1 MNVARILYPVKV
13 LGPGDRIGI
22 WLCGCNRACPGC
34 SNPELWSPRPEYEV
48 SIENLCH
55 LIDQVLSNH
64 PVDGITI
71 TGGEPFQQADDLWK
85 LISQLSNQV
94 PDILVYSG
102 YRLQELYDLNN
113 PVVNSVLNN
122 VATLVDGAYIQEL
135 NDNSP
140 LRGSSNQQIH
150 ILKDEYRDTYA
161 HYLKTTENKIQN
173 FTTGD
178 GVVSVGI
185 HRPKFNEEIV
195 RSINNPQ
202 T

>member
-34 SNPELWSPRPEYEV
+34 SNPELWSPRPEFEL
-48 SIENLCH
+48 SIENLYH

-85 LISQLSNQV
+85 LISRLSNQV

-102 YRLQELYDLNN
+102 YRLQELYDLND
-113 PVVNSVLNN
+113 PAVNSVLNN
-122 VATLVDGAYIQEL
+122 IATLVDGAYIQQL
-135 NDNSP
+135 NDNSS

-150 ILKDEYRDTYA
+150 ILKDEYRDMYS

>member
-102 YRLQELYDLNN
+102 YRMQELYDLND
-113 PVVNSVLNN
+113 PAVNGVLNN

-150 ILKDEYRDTYA
+150 ILKDKYRDTYA

>member
-102 YRLQELYDLNN
+102 YRMQELYDLND
-113 PVVNSVLNN
+113 PAVNGVLNN
-122 VATLVDGAYIQEL
+122 VATLVDGAYIQQL

-140 LRGSSNQQIH
+140 LRGSSNQQVH
-150 ILKDEYRDTYA
+150 ILKDEYRDMYA
-161 HYLKTTENKIQN
+161 HYLKTAENKIQN

-202 T
+202 N

>member
-113 PVVNSVLNN
+113 PAVNSVLNN
-122 VATLVDGAYIQEL
+122 VAALVDGAYIQEL

-150 ILKDEYRDTYA
+150 ILKDEYRDMYA

>member
-64 PVDGITI
+64 QVDGITI

-102 YRLQELYDLNN
+102 YRLQELYDLND
-113 PVVNSVLNN
+113 PAVNSVLNN

-150 ILKDEYRDTYA
+150 ILKDEYRDMYA

>member
-55 LIDQVLSNH
+55 LIDQVLSNY

-94 PDILVYSG
+94 SDILVYSG
-102 YRLQELYDLNN
+102 YRLQELYDLND
-113 PVVNSVLNN
+113 PAVNGVLNN

>member
-102 YRLQELYDLNN
+102 YRLQELYDLND
-113 PVVNSVLNN
+113 PAVNSVLNN

>member
-64 PVDGITI
+64 QVDGITI

-85 LISQLSNQV
+85 LIFQLSNQV

-102 YRLQELYDLNN
+102 YRLQELYDLND
-113 PVVNSVLNN
+113 PAVNSVLNN

-150 ILKDEYRDTYA
+150 ILKDEYRNTYA

>member
-55 LIDQVLSNH
+55 LIDHVLSNH

-150 ILKDEYRDTYA
+150 ILQDEYRDTYA

>member
-71 TGGEPFQQADDLWK
+71 TGGEPFQQAADLWE
-85 LISQLSNQV
+85 LISRLSNQV

-102 YRLQELYDLNN
+102 YRLQELYDLND
-113 PVVNSVLNN
+113 PAVNSVLNN
-122 VATLVDGAYIQEL
+122 IATLVDGAYIQQL

-140 LRGSSNQQIH
+140 LRGSSNQQVH
-150 ILKDEYRDTYA
+150 ILKDEYRDMYA
-161 HYLKTTENKIQN
+161 HYLKTAENKIQN

-202 T
+202 N

>member
-102 YRLQELYDLNN
+102 YRLQELYDLND
-113 PVVNSVLNN
+113 PAVNSVLNN

-150 ILKDEYRDTYA
+150 ILKDKYRDTYA

>member
-13 LGPGDRIGI
+13 LGPGSRIGI

-34 SNPELWSPRPEYEV
+34 SNPELWSPRPEFELSV
-48 SIENLCH
+48 ENLCH
-55 LIDQVLSNH
+55 LINQILVNH

-71 TGGEPFQQADDLWK
+71 TGGEPFQQAADLWM
-85 LISQLSNQV
+85 LISRLSNQV

-102 YRLQELYDLNN
+102 YRLQELYDMNDLA
-113 PVVNSVLNN
+113 VNGVLNN

-150 ILKDEYRDTYA
+150 ILKDEYCKMYS
-161 HYLKTTENKIQN
+161 HYLQTAENKIQN

-185 HRPKFNEEIV
+185 HRPDFNKEIV
-195 RSINNPQ
+195 ESINNPK